1 LTVASIFTPLDLV
14 LCSGEPLV
22 ELLGLPLEA
31 GEDDEGGDDED
42 HRPHAVDHHRH
53 VPHIV
58 LQPVKRQETIFY
70 KTLV

>member
-1 LTVASIFTPLDLV
+1 MYISLLLHLV
-14 LCSGEPLV
+14 GICPGEPLV

-42 HRPHAVDHHRH
+42 HRPHAEHNHRH

-58 LQPVKRQETIFY
+58 LQPIVI
-70 KTLV
+70 LVIKYNSAS